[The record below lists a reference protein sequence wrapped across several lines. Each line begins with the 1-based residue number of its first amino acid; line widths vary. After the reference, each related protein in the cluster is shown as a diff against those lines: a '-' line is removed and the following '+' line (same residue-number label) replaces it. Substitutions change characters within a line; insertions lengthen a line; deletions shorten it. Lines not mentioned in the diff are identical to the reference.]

1 MSANLPGFIKK
12 KKLLDDANLPAAECR
27 KYGDLFLAA
36 DWLADALDFFLKGN
50 VTEGLEQLQALALDT
65 GDVFL
70 LERLLQAQ
78 DRGGEAPELWQQV
91 AAKAAALGK
100 TTMAQWAAERAGMNF
115 RVEAEDEGLEKNPL
129 RPTDDDHADHA

>member
-12 KKLLDDANLPAAECR
+12 KKLLDDANLPAAECQ
-27 KYGDLFLAA
+27 KYGDLFLEA

-50 VTEGLEQLQALALDT
+50 VTEGLEQLQAKALDT

-70 LERLLQAQ
+70 LERLLQSQ
-78 DRGGEAPELWQQV
+78 GREAPELWQQV

-100 TTMAQWAAERAGMNF
+100 TTMAQWAAERAGMDF

-129 RPTDDDHADHA
+129 RPTDGDHADHA